1 MENLINLIYS
11 DESPS
16 QVRDEIKDI
25 LFAKSAD
32 KIQNMKSSIASKMF
46 DLDGETEDS

>member
-1 MENLINLIYS
+1 MNLIYS

-16 QVRDEIKDI
+16 QVSDEIKDI

-32 KIQNMKSSIASKMF
+32 KIQKMKSSVASKMF